1 MIKIKRVYDPPEK
14 DDGCRI
20 LVDRLW
26 PRGMSKER
34 LKADL
39 WMKDVGPSNE
49 LRKWFAHDPQKW
61 PEFNSKYEKELE
73 QKADLLRKIVELESK
88 SHIVT
93 LIYSAKDEKHNQA
106 VVLQDVLTKRKRH
119 DAKS

>member
-106 VVLQDVLTKRKRH
+106 VVLQDVLTKRKRQ
-119 DAKS
+119 DVKS

>member
-61 PEFNSKYEKELE
+61 PEFSSKYEKELE